1 MIKLKVT
8 FSIKHIN
15 IYLIKNKIT
24 ILTLSTKNS
33 NIKNFLF
40 RTNNLSALQILSQ
53 ILIQELKFSGINE
66 PITFECKQFKG
77 KIINFIKLLTE
88 SQVPILVKIIKN

>member
-40 RTNNLSALQILSQ
+40 RTNNLSALQILSK

-66 PITFECKQFKG
+66 PIIFECKQFKG

-88 SQVPILVKIIKN
+88 SQIPIFVKIIKN

>member
-1 MIKLKVT
+1 MIKLKVI
-8 FSIKHIN
+8 FSTKHIN

-33 NIKNFLF
+33 NIKNSLY
-40 RTNNLSALQILSQ
+40 RTNNLSALLLISK

-77 KIINFIKLLTE
+77 KIISFIKLLTE
-88 SQVPILVKIIKN
+88 SQIPILVKITKK